1 MDVVVTEEAKAYV
14 GERGGILY
22 VRPNRHRCCG
32 GALTVLDSTTEL
44 PPDASEFLGVGS
56 EDIEVR
62 FRGGPAER
70 PRELVIEMRG
80 TLRRRPVAYWD
91 GCAFRP

>member
-1 MDVVVTEEAKAYV
+1 VDVVVTEEAKAYV
-14 GERGGILY
+14 WKRGGVLY
-22 VRPNRHRCCG
+22 VRPSHHRCCG

-56 EDIEVR
+56 EGIEVR
-62 FRGGPAER
+62 FRRDPAGQ

-80 TLRRRPVAYWD
+80 TVRRRPVAYWD